1 MESTIVEFHLEYNI
15 SRKNPA
21 EVFYAMGLFI
31 SSYQKIGRL
40 ISESIDSDVGFE
52 FELKEVTHGCILA
65 KLLLKAEKWTRPD
78 SLIHDFTGEIFSP
91 EQVRSVNTK
100 EVSRLKSEAPLY
112 NNKKLDPYISDLDLA
127 LVMEEWSEG
136 NKKLLPDE
144 HLKVCKEGDDL
155 SNVVP
160 FDPSFRFT
168 GDPKKMFSSD
178 KGCHDGEE
186 VIEVFRP
193 CNKGDSQWE
202 VISVKTG
209 RKYSAKI
216 LDKKW
221 LEDYQ
226 NSIIRLGAQDYLRVH
241 SRYDVV
247 SWNGKDEIKNAE
259 ILEIKDVINSGG
271 IQNEIPE

>member
-1 MESTIVEFHLEYNI
+1 
-15 SRKNPA
+15 
-21 EVFYAMGLFI
+21 
-31 SSYQKIGRL
+31 
-40 ISESIDSDVGFE
+40 
-52 FELKEVTHGCILA
+52 
-65 KLLLKAEKWTRPD
+65 
-78 SLIHDFTGEIFSP
+78 
-91 EQVRSVNTK
+91 
-100 EVSRLKSEAPLY
+100 
-112 NNKKLDPYISDLDLA
+112 
-127 LVMEEWSEG
+127 
-136 NKKLLPDE
+136 
-144 HLKVCKEGDDL
+144 
-155 SNVVP
+155 
-160 FDPSFRFT
+160 
-168 GDPKKMFSSD
+168 MFSSD
-178 KGCHDGEE
+178 KGCHDGVE